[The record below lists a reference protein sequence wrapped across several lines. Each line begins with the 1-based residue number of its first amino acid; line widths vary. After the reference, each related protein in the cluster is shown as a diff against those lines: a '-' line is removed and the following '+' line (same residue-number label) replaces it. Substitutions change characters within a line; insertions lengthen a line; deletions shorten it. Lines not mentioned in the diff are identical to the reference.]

1 VHQPG
6 RLRASRALLQLPD
19 ERVHP
24 EERLSGVQRCS
35 SDAARHLRLELYLSR
50 RVHCDTGMLLAANGK
65 RHPRALV
72 LLRHRPCT
80 PGLCSA
86 AGGAGTGSPLPITGS
101 AAPAVRQRGH
111 QPVYVLCT
119 GLLLRL
125 SGAEPVGAERQAA
138 ERLCVEPVLLP
149 AREDVRGGRV

>member
-6 RLRASRALLQLPD
+6 RLRASRVLLQRPD

-35 SDAARHLRLELYLSR
+35 SDAARPLRLELYLSR
-50 RVHCDTGMLLAANGK
+50 RVHCDTGMLLAANSE

-80 PGLCSA
+80 PGFCSA
-86 AGGAGTGSPLPITGS
+86 PGGAGTGACLPITGS
-101 AAPAVRQRGH
+101 AAPAVRQRGY
-111 QPVYVLCT
+111 QPVYLVCL

-125 SGAEPVGAERQAA
+125 AGAEPVGAEQQAA
-138 ERLCVEPVLLP
+138 ERL
-149 AREDVRGGRV
+149 

>member
-35 SDAARHLRLELYLSR
+35 SDAARHLRLELHLPR

-72 LLRHRPCT
+72 LLRHQPCT
-80 PGLCSA
+80 PGFRSA
-86 AGGAGTGSPLPITGS
+86 PGGAGTSSPLPVTES
-101 AAPAVRQRGH
+101 AAPAVRQRGY
-111 QPVYVLCT
+111 QPVYLLCP

-125 SGAEPVGAERQAA
+125 AGAEPVGAERQAA
-138 ERLCVEPVLLP
+138 VRLCVEPVLLP
-149 AREDVRGGRV
+149 AREDVRGG